1 MPEIN
6 SIIAMGVFAVV
17 LSAIGLKALNNYMS
31 QQKEIVTSESK
42 TRYEQMIQNFKME
55 LINMT
60 NSRNGYKQKFNFIK
74 NNADIFFDEEE
85 LFDDDIDPGD
95 EKIIPAIAT
104 AMFPKLP
111 KKLKDLL
118 GREDIENALLKVAG
132 DNPDRIADWVGKFF
146 TKDKKVEAPGPPKLS
161 ETYL

>member
-17 LSAIGLKALNNYMS
+17 LSAIGLKALNNYMA
-31 QQKEIVTSESK
+31 QQKEIVTSDSK
-42 TRYEQMIQNFKME
+42 TKYESMIHGLKLE
-55 LINMT
+55 LVAAV
-60 NSRNGYKQKFNFIK
+60 NSRNGYKQRFNFIK

-85 LFDDDIDPGD
+85 LFDEDVDPGD
-95 EKIIPAIAT
+95 EKILPAIAS
-104 AMFPKLP
+104 ALYPKLP
-111 KKLKDLL
+111 KKVKDLL

-132 DNPDRIADWVGKFF
+132 DNPDKIADWVQKFF
-146 TKDKKVEAPGPPKLS
+146 TKEKKSEAPGPAKLN

>member
-1 MPEIN
+1 MDLN
-6 SIIAMGVFAVV
+6 SIIALGVFSII
-17 LSAIGLKALNNYMS
+17 LSAIGLKALNNYMA
-31 QQKEIVTSESK
+31 QQKEIVSSESK
-42 TRYEQMIQNFKME
+42 TKYEHMIQNLKLE
-55 LINMT
+55 LINTT

-95 EKIIPAIAT
+95 EKILPAIAG
-104 AMFPKLP
+104 ALYPKLP
-111 KKLKDLL
+111 KKVKDLL

-132 DNPDRIADWVGKFF
+132 DNPDKIADWVQKFF
-146 TKDKKVEAPGPPKLS
+146 TKEKKAEPTGTPKLN

>member
-1 MPEIN
+1 MDLN
-6 SIIAMGVFAVV
+6 SIIAVGIFGVI

-42 TRYEQMIQNFKME
+42 TRYEAMIQNLKLE
-55 LINMT
+55 LVNT
-60 NSRNGYKQKFNFIK
+60 VNSRNGYKQKFNFIK

-85 LFDDDIDPGD
+85 LFDEDIDPGD
-95 EKIIPAIAT
+95 EKILPAIAS
-104 AMFPKLP
+104 ALYPKLP
-111 KKLKDLL
+111 KKVKDLL

-132 DNPDRIADWVGKFF
+132 DNPDKIADWVQKFF
-146 TKDKKVEAPGPPKLS
+146 IKEKKSEASGAPPKLS

>member
-1 MPEIN
+1 MDLN
-6 SIIAMGVFAVV
+6 SIIALGIFSII

-42 TRYEQMIQNFKME
+42 TNYEHMLHNLKLE
-55 LINMT
+55 LIGVT

-85 LFDDDIDPGD
+85 LFEEDIDPGD
-95 EKIIPAIAT
+95 EKILPAIAT
-104 AMFPKLP
+104 AMYPKLP
-111 KKLKDLL
+111 KKVKDLL
-118 GREDIENALLKVAG
+118 GRDDIENAILKVAG
-132 DNPDRIADWVGKFF
+132 DNPDKIADWVGKFF
-146 TKDKKVEAPGPPKLS
+146 TKEKKSETQQGPPKLN

>member
-1 MPEIN
+1 MELN
-6 SIIAMGVFAVV
+6 SIIALGVFSII

-42 TRYEQMIQNFKME
+42 TKYEHMIQNLKLE
-55 LINMT
+55 LVSVT
-60 NSRNGYKQKFNFIK
+60 NSRNGYKQRFDFVRK
-74 NNADIFFDEEE
+74 NADIFFDDDE
-85 LFDDDIDPGD
+85 LLDDDIDPGD
-95 EKIIPAIAT
+95 EKILPAIAS
-104 AMFPKLP
+104 ALYPKLP

-132 DNPDRIADWVGKFF
+132 DNPDRIADWVQKFF
-146 TKDKKVEAPGPPKLS
+146 LKDKKSEQSSPPKLN

>member
-31 QQKEIVTSESK
+31 QQKEIITSESK
-42 TRYEQMIQNFKME
+42 TNYENLLHNLKLE
-55 LINMT
+55 LVAIT

-85 LFDDDIDPGD
+85 LFDEDIDPGD
-95 EKIIPAIAT
+95 EKILPAIAT
-104 AMFPKLP
+104 AMYPKLP
-111 KKLKDLL
+111 KKVKDLL

-132 DNPDRIADWVGKFF
+132 DNPDKIADWVQKFF
-146 TKDKKVEAPGPPKLS
+146 TKDKKTETAAEIKLK